1 MRLLATLVCIGIL
14 LALLHLA
21 ASVVTPFL
29 LAATLAIAFQPLA
42 IGMARRGLP
51 PVVAALATTVLV
63 LGVVAAAGALFYVA
77 ASDLT
82 GDLPHYQERLDALKT
97 DLAIWLDGREMRGA
111 AASVRRFDLSD
122 PAARI
127 LQSSFFQATAFV
139 QTLFLVVVITAFMQM
154 EASVYRRKLVRALGD
169 GRSVRW
175 LDGGLREVQRYLVI
189 KAMVSLANGVLL
201 GAWCWVWGVD
211 NPLLWGVVAFVLNF
225 VPVIGSIV
233 AAVPPILLGLVEG
246 GASVAIGVASGYLL
260 VNIVVDNIL
269 EPRIMG
275 HSLGLSPLVI
285 LMSMLIWG
293 FVLGPVGA
301 ILSVPL
307 TMAVRILFER
317 DPELKR
323 LAIMMGDGSEI
334 AA

>member
-1 MRLLATLVCIGIL
+1 MRLLVTLVCIGIL
-14 LALLHLA
+14 LALVHLA
-21 ASVVTPFL
+21 AAVVTPFL

-77 ASDLT
+77 ASDLA
-82 GDLPHYQERLDALKT
+82 GDLPVYQERIETLKT
-97 DLAIWLDGREMRGA
+97 DVSIWLDSREMRGA
-111 AASVRRFDLSD
+111 AASVRRFDLTA
-122 PAARI
+122 PATRL

-139 QTLFLVVVITAFMQM
+139 QGLFLVVVITAFMQM
-154 EASVYRRKLVRALGD
+154 EASMYRRKLARALGD
-169 GRSVRW
+169 QRSVRW

-201 GAWCWVWGVD
+201 GGWCWLWGID
-211 NPLLWGVVAFVLNF
+211 NPLLWGVLAFVLNF
-225 VPVIGSIV
+225 VPVIGSIL
-233 AAVPPILLGLVEG
+233 AAVPPILLGLVG
-246 GASVAIGVASGYLL
+246 GGPDVALGVASGYLL
-260 VNIVVDNIL
+260 VNLVVDNIL

-275 HSLGLSPLVI
+275 HTLGLSPLVI
-285 LMSMLIWG
+285 LMSMLVWG

-307 TMAVRILFER
+307 TMAVKILFER
-317 DPELKR
+317 DPDLKR
-323 LAIMMGDGSEI
+323 LAMLMGNGSEI
-334 AA
+334 GA